1 MRQRPGAD
9 LAEATG
15 FVTLA
20 GGNLRGRLPKVAC
33 RVRRQGQDANHTFS
47 TRMTVSD
54 MLSDEEVTGGE

>member
-9 LAEATG
+9 LAKAVE
-15 FVTLA
+15 FVTLS

-33 RVRRQGQDANHTFS
+33 RVRRRGQGANQTFS

-54 MLSDEEVTGGE
+54 MVSDEEVTGGE